1 MNASLNCTECSAAV
15 LSKKLLERSLRL
27 AEIAELSE
35 KCDLWNPRK
44 HAAKHTN
51 HALYFRGS
59 CLPAGCLD
67 FAICRVIRRTDFEI

>member
-44 HAAKHTN
+44 HAAKHTD
-51 HALYFRGS
+51 HTLTFVV
-59 CLPAGCLD
+59 PAFQLV
-67 FAICRVIRRTDFEI
+67 ASISRYVE

>member
-44 HAAKHTN
+44 HAAKHIN
-51 HALYFRGS
+51 HALTFVV
-59 CLPAGCLD
+59 PAFQLV
-67 FAICRVIRRTDFEI
+67 ASISRYVE

>member
-15 LSKKLLERSLRL
+15 LSKKLLERSLKL

-44 HAAKHTN
+44 HGAKQTDHSLT
-51 HALYFRGS
+51 FVV
-59 CLPAGCLD
+59 PAFQLV
-67 FAICRVIRRTDFEI
+67 ASISRYVE